1 VWNFTSTGPDKCGTL
16 VTSARI
22 VVLLVKIGLLRVV
35 VVIVVVVKGT
45 EVVEPLAEVD
55 VDLEILVDVDTLLVD
70 VVEGAMVGAS
80 VVAAFVVAGVGAGF
94 GAGLRVGVDA
104 GFGAFVAPK
113 HPSTTPS
120 STLII
125 INSKE
130 SWRVMAQTTA

>member
-35 VVIVVVVKGT
+35 VVIVVVKGT

-94 GAGLRVGVDA
+94 GAGLGVGVGA

>member
-1 VWNFTSTGPDKCGTL
+1 

-22 VVLLVKIGLLRVV
+22 VVLLVKISLLRVV
-35 VVIVVVVKGT
+35 VVIVVVKGT

-94 GAGLRVGVDA
+94 GAGLGAGVGA

-125 INSKE
+125 INSKA

>member
-94 GAGLRVGVDA
+94 GA
-104 GFGAFVAPK
+104 FVAPK

>member
-1 VWNFTSTGPDKCGTL
+1 
-16 VTSARI
+16 VTSATI
-22 VVLLVKIGLLRVV
+22 VVLLVKISLLRVV
-35 VVIVVVVKGT
+35 VVIVVVKGT

-94 GAGLRVGVDA
+94 GAGLGVGVGA

-125 INSKE
+125 INSKA